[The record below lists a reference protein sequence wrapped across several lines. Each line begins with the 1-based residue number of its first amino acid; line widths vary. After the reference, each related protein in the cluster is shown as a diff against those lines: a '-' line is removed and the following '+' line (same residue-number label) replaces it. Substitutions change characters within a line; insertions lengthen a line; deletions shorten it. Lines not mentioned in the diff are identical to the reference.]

1 MSGAG
6 GARTHDR
13 RIMSPRD
20 CRSCR
25 SGSVLTC
32 AHEPSR
38 QPADPGELQPELQPP
53 IPGRQG
59 AMPATSAPP
68 RITGRRSRP
77 ETPQCLSRRR
87 PGRSSARGV
96 HTRHAE
102 AHSGCTPLAFR
113 RNWARW
119 QNAWQTSAGEP
130 GPWQATHA
138 TATPSVSAPGWRRWT
153 QAVPR
158 ARRRLHQ
165 ETFTTMIEGV
175 REAAIG
181 GLIKAETFDT
191 GVRARYRTAEAV
203 HGVFCYTF
211 FKGPAA
217 SRRGTNMPPRRPG
230 EPVRAGV
237 PLLEEYLGFAAGRA
251 RASARR
257 GPRWS
262 RPAPRG
268 FPAWL
273 RTSGIR
279 SGVLHS

>member
-1 MSGAG
+1 MVSPACSGTVTRPPRLGCLSWACDPFWATTTQPSLPSARASSRPVIRGSGGMEPHTAASGPGGQDHAVHAFSQPTEHVPGVLAG

-25 SGSVLTC
+25 SGSDLTC

-38 QPADPGELQPELQPP
+38 HPADPGELQPELQPS

-59 AMPATSAPP
+59 AMPATSAP

-77 ETPQCLSRRR
+77 ETPQCLSRRP
-87 PGRSSARGV
+87 PG
-96 HTRHAE
+96 
-102 AHSGCTPLAFR
+102 
-113 RNWARW
+113 
-119 QNAWQTSAGEP
+119 
-130 GPWQATHA
+130 
-138 TATPSVSAPGWRRWT
+138 
-153 QAVPR
+153 
-158 ARRRLHQ
+158 
-165 ETFTTMIEGV
+165 
-175 REAAIG
+175 
-181 GLIKAETFDT
+181 
-191 GVRARYRTAEAV
+191 
-203 HGVFCYTF
+203 
-211 FKGPAA
+211 
-217 SRRGTNMPPRRPG
+217 
-230 EPVRAGV
+230 RAGV
-237 PLLEEYLGFAAGRA
+237 PLLEEYLGIAAGRA